1 MPRNER
7 IAKAL
12 AVALEVTGS
21 PAMSVAAGTAFTRDL
36 EAYPEPLVLA
46 ALRRCMREVKG
57 KLTLADVIQRID
69 DGRPTPEVA
78 WSMVPKDEGAS
89 VCWTTEMRDAYALAH
104 SLVKQGEL
112 VQARM
117 AFIEGYRIRVQS
129 ARDAR
134 LPVEWQVSL
143 GLDKSGRELV
153 LLDAVQK
160 GWISVNH
167 ARSLLPY
174 HRDDEELNARLLAI
188 EGIDSKALP
197 APAPMP
203 HALQE
208 RIAALRE
215 KWKGISRE

>member
-1 MPRNER
+1 VSAKLIQA
-7 IAKAL
+7 IA
-12 AVALEVTGS
+12 VTLEVTGS
-21 PAMSVAAGTAFTRDL
+21 PAMSDAAVKVMLRDL
-36 EAYPEPLVLA
+36 AGYPEPLVLA

-78 WSMVPKDEGAS
+78 WSMVPKDEAGS

-112 VQARM
+112 VQARV
-117 AFIEGYRIRVQS
+117 AFLEAYRVRVQF
-129 ARDAR
+129 ARDAC

-143 GLDKSGRELV
+143 GFDKSGRELV

-203 HALQE
+203 LALQE

>member
-1 MPRNER
+1 VSAKLIQA
-7 IAKAL
+7 IA
-12 AVALEVTGS
+12 VTLEVTGS
-21 PAMSVAAGTAFTRDL
+21 PAMSDAAVKVMLRDL
-36 EAYPEPLVLA
+36 AGYPEPLVLA

-57 KLTLADVIQRID
+57 KFTLADVIQRID

-112 VQARM
+112 VQARV
-117 AFIEGYRIRVQS
+117 AFLEAYRIRVQF

-143 GLDKSGRELV
+143 GLDKSGRELM
-153 LLDAVQK
+153 LLDAAQK

-215 KWKGISRE
+215 KWKGVRE